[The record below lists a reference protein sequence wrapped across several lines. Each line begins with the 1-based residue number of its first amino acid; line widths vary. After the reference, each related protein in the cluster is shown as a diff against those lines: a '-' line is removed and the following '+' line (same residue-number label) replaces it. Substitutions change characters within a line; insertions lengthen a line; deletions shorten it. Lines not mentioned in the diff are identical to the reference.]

1 MADESP
7 TPTRTATRERNT
19 SETQIALTLAIDGTG
34 QAEAATGIAFLDH
47 MLELFARHGMFDLTV
62 KATGD
67 LDVDFHH
74 TVEDLGI
81 VLGEALKEA
90 LGDKKGIVRYGFF
103 YLPMDETLARV
114 VLDLSNRPLFVYQVD
129 TPVLMVRD
137 FNIGL
142 LKEFFQGFAN
152 SAGSNLHVKLEYGE
166 EPHHVAEAIFKGF
179 ARALNMATRVDPRQA
194 DSLPSTKGML

>member
-1 MADESP
+1 MAEDNL
-7 TPTRTATRERNT
+7 TRSAQRERKT
-19 SETQIALTLAIDGTG
+19 KETEISLGLLVDGSG
-34 QAEAATGIAFLDH
+34 QAEVDTGIAFLDH
-47 MLELFARHGMFDLTV
+47 MLELFARHGLFDVTV
-62 KATGD
+62 KASGD
-67 LDVDFHH
+67 LDVDYHH

-103 YLPMDETLARV
+103 ILPMDETLVRV
-114 VLDLSNRPLFVYQVD
+114 ALDLSNRPLMVYQVE

-142 LKEFFQGFAN
+142 LKEFFQALTN
-152 SAGSNLHVKLEYGE
+152 SAGMNLHIKLEYGE

-179 ARALNMATRVDPRQA
+179 ARALDMATRVDPRQA
-194 DSLPSTKGML
+194 DSLPSTKGLLT